1 MVNKFSENSF
11 ITDFPIISAH
21 SNHISIKL
29 WIFPLN
35 RTTLFWNIYCHVS
48 LLNLSFLLSLDKCGF
63 KIRLPITPPRSV
75 LLIHYKRNPYLK
87 NVSRAHLHDIITSSN
102 RAHLLVFINVMVELW
117 KNKTRCFQKLYS
129 KSFHMKYFY
138 IQCYLSLLHYPFNV
152 V

>member
-75 LLIHYKRNPYLK
+75 L
-87 NVSRAHLHDIITSSN
+87 HDIITSSN
-102 RAHLLVFINVMVELW
+102 LAHLLVFINVMVELW